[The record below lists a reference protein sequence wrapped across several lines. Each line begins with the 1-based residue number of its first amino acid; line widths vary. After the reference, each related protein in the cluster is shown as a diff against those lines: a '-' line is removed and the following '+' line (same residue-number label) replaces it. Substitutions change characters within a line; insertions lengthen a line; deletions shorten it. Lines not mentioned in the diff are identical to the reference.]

1 MSTTLRISSEEYDR
15 MIERGAFVGIAKK
28 IELIHGELREMNP
41 AGPIHED
48 YIDYLNRW
56 SVESTIGSGVV
67 VRVQNSIF
75 ADDSRPEPDVTW
87 LKPGRYADRHPSG
100 ADVLLLIEVADS
112 TIAYDSGE
120 KLAIYARQSI
130 AEYWIVDVQQSCVHM
145 YTEPHGDGYKQHQVA
160 SKHDSIS
167 PRCRPTAELTLANL
181 FIA

>member
-1 MSTTLRISSEEYDR
+1 MSTALRISSEEYDR
-15 MIERGAFVGIAKK
+15 MIQRGAFVGIAKK

-48 YIDYLNRW
+48 CIDYLTRW

-87 LKPGRYADRHPSG
+87 LQPGRYADRHPNG
-100 ADVLLLIEVADS
+100 DDVLLLIEVADS
-112 TIAYDSGE
+112 TLAYDSGE
-120 KLAIYARQSI
+120 KLAIYARQCI
-130 AEYWIVDVQQSCVHM
+130 AEYWIVDVQQCCIHV
-145 YTEPHGDGYKQHQVA
+145 YTQPHGDGYKQHHVA
-160 SKHDSIS
+160 SKQDSIR
-167 PRCRPTAELTLANL
+167 PLCRPTAELTLENL